1 MGARRHEEISM
12 TEKSH
17 SNPGGGSF
25 DWLEATL
32 RIREDLSLFE
42 SPGPELAEVPAVF
55 AERCEAAAAAALGIA
70 RLRRERSRLGFV
82 PLRLSEYLEELAR
95 SARVELLSLLAAS
108 GIHVEGDELG
118 PLPAVA
124 RFCRR
129 LGLSVREALV
139 HLGFGLAERL
149 GAPPVPVVLARQE
162 GPGRARDALGAY
174 EAALRRTLAEI
185 GAAGELQALEARL
198 RAAYE
203 ESKHAD

>member
-1 MGARRHEEISM
+1 M
-12 TEKSH
+12 TEKPH
-17 SNPGGGSF
+17 SNPNGGSF
-25 DWLEATL
+25 DWLEAML
-32 RIREDLSLFE
+32 RIRHDLSLFD
-42 SPGPELAEVPAVF
+42 SSGPEPAEVSAAF

-95 SARVELLSLLAAS
+95 SAKIEIHSLLAAS

-149 GAPPVPVVLARQE
+149 GAPPVPVALARQDS
-162 GPGRARDALGAY
+162 PGRARDTFGAY
-174 EAALRRTLAEI
+174 EAALRGSFTEI
-185 GAAGELQALEARL
+185 GAAGELQALEVRL

-203 ESKHAD
+203 ESKHAS

>member
-1 MGARRHEEISM
+1 M

-17 SNPGGGSF
+17 SNANGGSF
-25 DWLEATL
+25 DWLEAAL
-32 RIREDLSLFE
+32 RIRHDLSLFE
-42 SPGPELAEVPAVF
+42 SSGPEPAEVSAAF
-55 AERCEAAAAAALGIA
+55 AERCEAAATAALGIA

-95 SARVELLSLLAAS
+95 SAKVEIHSLLAAS

-118 PLPAVA
+118 PIPAVA
-124 RFCRR
+124 RFCRQ

-149 GAPPVPVVLARQE
+149 GAPPVPVVLARQDR
-162 GPGRARDALGAY
+162 PGSVRDTVGAY
-174 EAALRRTLAEI
+174 EAALRGTLAEI
-185 GAAGELQALEARL
+185 GATGEFYTLEARL

>member
-1 MGARRHEEISM
+1 M
-12 TEKSH
+12 TEKSR
-17 SNPGGGSF
+17 SNANGGSS

-32 RIREDLSLFE
+32 RLRHDLSLFE
-42 SPGPELAEVPAVF
+42 RSGPEPAEVSAAF
-55 AERCEAAAAAALGIA
+55 AERCAAAATAALGIA

-95 SARVELLSLLAAS
+95 SAKIELHSLLAAS

-139 HLGFGLAERL
+139 HLSFGLAERL
-149 GAPPVPVVLARQE
+149 GAPPVPVVMARQDS
-162 GPGRARDALGAY
+162 PGRARDVLGTY
-174 EAALRRTLAEI
+174 EAALRETFAEI
-185 GAAGELQALEARL
+185 GAAGELQALEAKL
-198 RAAYE
+198 RVAYE
-203 ESKHAD
+203 ESNHAG

>member
-1 MGARRHEEISM
+1 M

-17 SNPGGGSF
+17 SNANGGSF

-32 RIREDLSLFE
+32 RIHHDLSLFE
-42 SPGPELAEVPAVF
+42 SSSPEPAEVSAVF

-95 SARVELLSLLAAS
+95 SAKVEIHALLTAL
-108 GIHVEGDELG
+108 GIHVEGDELV

-149 GAPPVPVVLARQE
+149 GAPPVPVVLARQDS
-162 GPGRARDALGAY
+162 PGRARDTFGAY
-174 EAALRRTLAEI
+174 EAALRGSFAEI
-185 GAAGELQALEARL
+185 GAAGELQALEVRL

-203 ESKHAD
+203 ESKHAS

>member
-1 MGARRHEEISM
+1 M

-17 SNPGGGSF
+17 SNAHGSSF

-32 RIREDLSLFE
+32 RIRHDLSLFE
-42 SPGPELAEVPAVF
+42 SSGPEPAEVSAAF
-55 AERCEAAAAAALGIA
+55 AEQCEAAATTALGIA

-95 SARVELLSLLAAS
+95 SAKVEIHSLLAAS

-124 RFCRR
+124 RFCCR

-149 GAPPVPVVLARQE
+149 GAPPVPVVLARQDS
-162 GPGRARDALGAY
+162 PGRARDALGAY
-174 EAALRRTLAEI
+174 EAVLRGTFAEI

-198 RAAYE
+198 RVAYE
-203 ESKHAD
+203 ESKHAG